1 MNSEALSQFKK
12 LFEDQ
17 RQKIAFSQRLM
28 NPEFI
33 LSSDEL
39 SDESDLAA
47 VELETSMR
55 LRMRN
60 REALYSKKVEAAL
73 QRLNDGT
80 FGACEECEDDIEL
93 KRLEARPTATLCVS
107 CKESSERSEHLH
119 ADGHRHKSEGQLMNL
134 RIASF

>member
-1 MNSEALSQFKK
+1 MNSETLSLFKK

-17 RQKIAFSQRLM
+17 RQRIAFSQRLM
-28 NPEFI
+28 NPEFL

-60 REALYSKKVEAAL
+60 REALYSKKVEEAL
-73 QRLNDGT
+73 RRINEGT
-80 FGACEECEDDIEL
+80 FGACEECEEEIEL

-107 CKESSERSEHLH
+107 CKENSEKTEHLH
-119 ADGHRHKSEGQLMNL
+119 ADGHRYKSEGQLMNL
-134 RIASF
+134 KLAAF